1 MYLQQTGTSDT
12 CNRSI
17 HVFKEGLPPY
27 NQLGQARQGDLF
39 AESHTTTNRWKKY
52 I

>member
-17 HVFKEGLPPY
+17 HVFNPLGSAMFITSLNSQVRLKCRY
-27 NQLGQARQGDLF
+27 NL
-39 AESHTTTNRWKKY
+39 
-52 I
+52 